1 MGFRFVLEC
10 VGGLHPLTMDT
21 KNKSTV
27 SRKRR
32 NCALV
37 FLGFLAADL
46 TSRFW
51 APQPCNHMNWFFEIS
66 PAPYFFLIYLC
77 ISYWFHFSRKPWL
90 PGYPASLLLATYSPI
105 QKWSGYRLAPPT
117 ATQPRS
123 PPPLS
128 IPRRQQ
134 RPELLEM
141 EALPQAYFS
150 VFFFFSIPTPT
161 FFFLLCQG
169 FFLSFSFFPPEE
181 IVPPINISYGK
192 VFFEAQGKKRDNFPW
207 FRKAGE

>member
-10 VGGLHPLTMDT
+10 VGGLHPLSMDT

-77 ISYWFHFSRKPWL
+77 IQPPYSL
-90 PGYPASLLLATYSPI
+90 PHTPLFRSEVVTGWPHP
-105 QKWSGYRLAPPT
+105 Q
-117 ATQPRS
+117 QPNLGL
-123 PPPLS
+123 PPPCLF
-128 IPRRQQ
+128 PGDNRGQNFWKW
-134 RPELLEM
+134 RPSPKLIL
-141 EALPQAYFS
+141 
-150 VFFFFSIPTPT
+150 VFFFLASQHRHSFSFSVKA
-161 FFFLLCQG
+161 FF
-169 FFLSFSFFPPEE
+169 SHSFFPPRR
-181 IVPPINISYGK
+181 NCAADK
-192 VFFEAQGKKRDNFPW
+192 H
-207 FRKAGE
+207 